1 MPAPASMQQHAA
13 ENLHYIRQA
22 MERAGSFTAVPG
34 WGGVAMGIV
43 GLAAGM
49 AASMQQSAGAWL
61 LAWTAGAA
69 AAFPVGLVLMQRK
82 ARKTGV
88 SLLGGPGR
96 RFVLSFA
103 PSMIV
108 ALILTWALHQA
119 GLHRLLPA
127 VWLMLYG
134 CGVTAGG
141 AHSVATVP
149 LMGGTFM
156 GLGMVALLAPG
167 SWGNALLMAGFG
179 GLQVIFGLWI
189 VRRHGG

>member
-1 MPAPASMQQHAA
+1 MHQHAV
-13 ENLHYIRQA
+13 ENLRYIRQT

-43 GLAAGM
+43 GLFAGSL
-49 AASMQQSAGAWL
+49 ASMQPDARAWL
-61 LAWTAGAA
+61 LVWAAGAA
-69 AAFPVGLVLMQRK
+69 IAFPVGSILMQRK
-82 ARKTGV
+82 ARRTGV

-103 PSMIV
+103 PSMVV
-108 ALILTWALHQA
+108 AVVLTFALHQA
-119 GLHRLLPA
+119 GMHRFLPS

-134 CGVTAGG
+134 SGVTAGG

-156 GLGMVALLAPG
+156 ALGLVALLAPG

-179 GLQVIFGLWI
+179 GLQLGFGLWI
-189 VRRHGG
+189 ARRHGG